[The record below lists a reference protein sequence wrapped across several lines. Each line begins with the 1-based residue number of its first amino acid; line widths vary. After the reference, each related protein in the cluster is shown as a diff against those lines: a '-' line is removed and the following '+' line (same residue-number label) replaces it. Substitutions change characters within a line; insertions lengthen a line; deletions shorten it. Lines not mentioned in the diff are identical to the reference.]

1 VRHSLVRR
9 PPPGSRR
16 SKVRAPARVA
26 ALAAIALAAPGCG
39 GGARDADP
47 PAWEPARP
55 DVILIVV
62 DTLRRD
68 CLGVYGNDGDL
79 TPAADAFAA
88 DAVRYERAYSQAPW
102 TTPSVGSL
110 LASRYPQ
117 SLGISQRRS
126 AVPEAPV
133 LLPESLR
140 DAGYDTGAVVSNL
153 FCSTRWN
160 FGQGFTFFDESPA
173 TGYEDVTS
181 GEVTDRAI
189 EFVDRERDQPF
200 FLWVHYFDP
209 HFLYRLHPEFVP
221 PSDYEGR
228 INDELPYQK
237 LDLLQEKGLTDA
249 DIAEL
254 RRRYD
259 SEVAYTDH
267 EVGRL
272 LDHLRARGLYDD
284 ALIVFTSDHGEAF
297 LEHGVLGHG
306 RSLQQELVHVP
317 LLMKIPGVAP
327 GVVES
332 TVQLVD
338 VAPTVLTRL
347 GLPEPSTGTVGRSL
361 LAGADETESAPAFFS
376 TLLGGDTRG
385 VVTAGL
391 KLIEHMPTGRRQLY
405 DLDEDPAEARN
416 LAEEQPETVE
426 TLTVLLDAWADQVRE
441 GQEQAVEL
449 DLTEAE
455 RERLEAL
462 GYVQ

>member
-1 VRHSLVRR
+1 
-9 PPPGSRR
+9 
-16 SKVRAPARVA
+16 
-26 ALAAIALAAPGCG
+26 
-39 GGARDADP
+39 
-47 PAWEPARP
+47 
-55 DVILIVV
+55 
-62 DTLRRD
+62 
-68 CLGVYGNDGDL
+68 
-79 TPAADAFAA
+79 
-88 DAVRYERAYSQAPW
+88 YESAYAQAPW

-126 AVPEAPV
+126 AVPEEPV

-153 FCSTRWN
+153 FCSARWN
-160 FGQGFTFFDESPA
+160 FDQGFAFFDESAA

-181 GEVTDRAI
+181 DDVTDRAI
-189 EFVDRERDQPF
+189 EFVDRERDTPF

-221 PSDYEGR
+221 PSDYEGL

-237 LDLLQEKGLTDA
+237 LNLLEAKGLTDA
-249 DIAEL
+249 DIDEL

-259 SEVAYTDH
+259 SEVAYTDR
-267 EVGRL
+267 EVGRF
-272 LDHLRARGLYDD
+272 LDHLRARGRYED

-297 LEHGVLGHG
+297 LEHGILGHG

-317 LLMKIPGVAP
+317 LLMKIPGLAP

-338 VAPTVLTRL
+338 VVPTVLARL
-347 GLPEPSTGTVGRSL
+347 GLPEPSTGIVGRSL
-361 LAGADETESAPAFFS
+361 LREADEVEPTPAFFS

-385 VVTAGL
+385 VVTAGT
-391 KLIEHMPTGRRQLY
+391 KLIEHLPTGQRQLH
-405 DLDEDPAEARN
+405 DLDADPAEARN
-416 LAEEQPETVE
+416 LAAEEPETVE
-426 TLTVLLDAWADQVRE
+426 ALTVLLDAWAEQVRE
-441 GQEQAVEL
+441 GKERAVEL